1 MTINYPVPLYSNTPD
16 NTHCFQAA
24 LRMVLKYFQP
34 EREFTWE
41 ELDKISGKK
50 KGMWTWP
57 AAAELWIRDQGYKI
71 IDLGI
76 FDNEEFSKRP
86 QAYLLEFF
94 GEKAGREQIEHA
106 DIKKEAEL
114 AKQLYEAG
122 IEKKEIPTLTTIR
135 ELLKKGYLIIC
146 LVNSR
151 VLRNRKGYAGHSVV
165 IRGINE
171 KAIFINNP
179 GLPAQENEKVALGKF
194 EKAWA
199 YPDEK
204 DKGLTA
210 FKFVDLGTCFKRYIS
225 DCRPGDW
232 EHAKRVVGW
241 IKDLGKKR
249 KDLNLLIM
257 AGYLHDIGWKGLI
270 TGKKKISR
278 KELLKWQPA
287 ADRQTEKLTR
297 RALTRFSLT
306 EQEIEKILRLIRATE
321 TYRAIKRDEMILV
334 DADNLSKTAPEHIK
348 EKYEKNDWLAV
359 CDLFEKNFPQ
369 RIKTAR
375 GKKLFPKKLAE
386 LRRAI
391 KAELA

>member
-1 MTINYPVPLYSNTPD
+1 M
-16 NTHCFQAA
+16 
-24 LRMVLKYFQP
+24 
-34 EREFTWE
+34 
-41 ELDKISGKK
+41 
-50 KGMWTWP
+50 
-57 AAAELWIRDQGYKI
+57 
-71 IDLGI
+71 
-76 FDNEEFSKRP
+76 
-86 QAYLLEFF
+86 
-94 GEKAGREQIEHA
+94 
-106 DIKKEAEL
+106 
-114 AKQLYEAG
+114 
-122 IEKKEIPTLTTIR
+122 
-135 ELLKKGYLIIC
+135 
-146 LVNSR
+146 
-151 VLRNRKGYAGHSVV
+151 V

-179 GLPAQENEKVALGKF
+179 GLPAQGNEKVALEKF

-204 DKGLTA
+204 NKGLAA
-210 FKFVDLGTCFKRYIS
+210 FKFVDLETCFKRYIS

-249 KDLNLLIM
+249 RDLNLLIM

-278 KELLKWQPA
+278 EELLKWQPA

-359 CDLFEKNFPQ
+359 CDLFENNFPQ